1 MESYGF
7 GSQISLGN
15 QSNRNILEAN
25 KEIRAQNKD
34 LITRHQNDLVK
45 ARAQVDKLDTDEGK
59 TIAEAVGGQ
68 IASKGK
74 DIQVLPRVAGALSD
88 VGGATLGATEKYVIG
103 GLDAGMDAINRQVPK
118 LFGQTPMDTGEASS
132 FSNILKSDTELAKGG
147 DLGASLRLANAENR
161 GAGIRELGDFL
172 KSNVTAGEDVAK
184 KLGSVS
190 KIGLAST
197 GLSVGLGV
205 MDAVD
210 DIKSGKIQGKNTA
223 ERIGN
228 VAGMVSGGLEG
239 LGTALDLTGV
249 GAPVGVA
256 LNLLGGIAG
265 LVGGAEELY
274 GESEEKKQAKQ
285 QVQAV
290 QQQQPTQQK
299 LQGLQDIESTGAVVK
314 SN

>member
-25 KEIRAQNKD
+25 KEIRSQNKD

-59 TIAEAVGGQ
+59 TMVEAVGSQ
-68 IASKGK
+68 VASKGK
-74 DIQVLPRVAGALSD
+74 DIQVLPRVVGALSD
-88 VGGATLGATEKYVIG
+88 VGGATIGATEKYVIG
-103 GLDAGMDAINRQVPK
+103 GLNAGMDTINRQVPK
-118 LFGQTPMDTGEASS
+118 LFGQTPMATGEASS
-132 FSNILKSDTELAKGG
+132 FGNLLKSDTELAKGG
-147 DLGASLRLANAENR
+147 DLGASLRIANAEGR

-172 KSNVTAGEDVAK
+172 KSNVSVGKDIGEKASSIG
-184 KLGSVS
+184 KLG
-190 KIGLAST
+190 IAST
-197 GLSVGLGV
+197 GLSIGLGI

-210 DIKSGKIQGKNTA
+210 DIQSGKIEGNNSA
-223 ERIGN
+223 EKVSN
-228 VAGMVSGGLEG
+228 VAGMVSGGLEAV
-239 LGTALDLTGV
+239 GTALDLTGV

-265 LVGGAEELY
+265 LVGGASELI
-274 GESEEKKQAKQ
+274 GESEERKQAKQ